1 MKAMVGGVDVLKL
14 MRLRNPWSER
24 MWTGAWSD
32 EYVTLADPLIIT
44 GNTVRVTPPSHRIIT
59 FLILP
64 IWSLHSLFYPSDH
77 YVLYFTLLIIT
88 FFILLFWSSHFLFY
102 PSIPDHTL
110 THYIQYIMPVHTRSY
125 KIYIPLY
132 MPDRSYKIYIP
143 TLCQSTHWLYQI
155 KNNKK

>member
-1 MKAMVGGVDVLKL
+1 MKGYGYGITKVVNVKVHKKMKAMVGGVDVLKL

-64 IWSLHSLFYPSDH
+64 I
-77 YVLYFTLLIIT
+77 
-88 FFILLFWSSHFLFY
+88 
-102 PSIPDHTL
+102 
-110 THYIQYIMPVHTRSY
+110 
-125 KIYIPLY
+125 
-132 MPDRSYKIYIP
+132 
-143 TLCQSTHWLYQI
+143 
-155 KNNKK
+155 